1 MQPAGHTQFY
11 TTLTDATP
19 SIPGVRLPRLPAT
32 VLQAMYKLRE
42 SVTQFHKSQYGSSGF
57 SRLHW

>member
-19 SIPGVRLPRLPAT
+19 IFSSLVRGYTLQVVGVSAKSASIERSFGGDL
-32 VLQAMYKLRE
+32 
-42 SVTQFHKSQYGSSGF
+42 GF
-57 SRLHW
+57 VDKG

>member
-19 SIPGVRLPRLPAT
+19 VNTLVGDTTSE
-32 VLQAMYKLRE
+32 QEM
-42 SVTQFHKSQYGSSGF
+42 
-57 SRLHW
+57 

>member
-19 SIPGVRLPRLPAT
+19 AFNLVARRLRDKGAART
-32 VLQAMYKLRE
+32 A
-42 SVTQFHKSQYGSSGF
+42 
-57 SRLHW
+57 